1 MTDTAAPAAAPALP
15 ARPQGAAAADPLGTL
30 LASRRAP
37 GWRTAAAAIAAL
49 LAAAIG
55 WSAVAQLDEVSVAAG
70 EVVPQSKVK
79 VVQHLEGGIITE
91 IYAREG
97 DVVTAGAP
105 LVQLDLAVTAIN
117 KQEIEV
123 RLDAFLLARARFV
136 AEATG
141 KELELP
147 ADAAARRP
155 DIAAGERAAFLA
167 RRSELEK
174 QLSVLKEQVE
184 QRRQEIREFE
194 AKQTSL
200 ASSLRLARQRL
211 GLSAQ
216 LLKDNLTP
224 KLEHLALQS
233 EVQDLEG
240 QVAVIAQSVPR
251 ARSALAEAEKRV
263 EEETLRFRRAAQ
275 EGISEAELNIART
288 RELLSDATDQELRTE
303 VKSPIDGVVKNMRYS
318 TIGGVVKAGEP
329 IMDIVPTGDTLII
342 EARLNPADRGY
353 VREGQPATVKVST
366 YDYARYGGLEGVVT
380 HVAPDST
387 TPDQE
392 TPYFRVLVETSKDY
406 LGAVEGEYA
415 ITPGMQATVDIHT
428 GTRSVLDYLI
438 KPVLKLKHE
447 AFRER

>member
-1 MTDTAAPAAAPALP
+1 
-15 ARPQGAAAADPLGTL
+15 
-30 LASRRAP
+30 
-37 GWRTAAAAIAAL
+37 
-49 LAAAIG
+49 
-55 WSAVAQLDEVSVAAG
+55 
-70 EVVPQSKVK
+70 
-79 VVQHLEGGIITE
+79 
-91 IYAREG
+91 
-97 DVVTAGAP
+97 
-105 LVQLDLAVTAIN
+105 
-117 KQEIEV
+117 
-123 RLDAFLLARARFV
+123 
-136 AEATG
+136 TG

-211 GLSAQ
+211 GLSSQ